1 MPPCCRPSAAAA
13 TALAAVPRVA
23 ASRPRATSAL
33 RRSGVPRGA
42 RRGGAQQRA
51 AAAPAV
57 AAATGRSFASA
68 YTERVLC
75 ASDGGG
81 RRGHVGDEVAQEA
94 WEIRHLP
101 PRELAASLVRLR
113 SFLPLRVDALRAAL
127 DCPALLAPG
136 AALVAASNLTEI
148 SAVVPYSVL
157 VDALI
162 ADEPALLAD
171 GLTVTRLEQVRGLP
185 QCSARALLTL
195 FVLPGGAPHSLRERS
210 AAAPTDL
217 TRLSSLARIAA
228 CDLGR
233 AG

>member
-68 YTERVLC
+68 YTERVLR

-171 GLTVTRLEQVRGLP
+171 GLTVTRLEQLRVTWEELGDAVRSSADEPYLDTARRNTAGLAP
-185 QCSARALLTL
+185 LAEARRISWERWVSNN
-195 FVLPGGAPHSLRERS
+195 FV
-210 AAAPTDL
+210 
-217 TRLSSLARIAA
+217 
-228 CDLGR
+228 CFY
-233 AG
+233 